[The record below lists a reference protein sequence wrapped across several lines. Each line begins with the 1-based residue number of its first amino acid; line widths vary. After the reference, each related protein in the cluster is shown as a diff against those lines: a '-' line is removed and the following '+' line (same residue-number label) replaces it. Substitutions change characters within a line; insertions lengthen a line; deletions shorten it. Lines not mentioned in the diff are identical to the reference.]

1 MMNVKRFGCAAAALA
16 VSSLLVMG
24 CGGASKT
31 ADRVRPGA
39 LQGDFD
45 PQQVIQAAN
54 FDAIQSGASIGDVEA
69 LYGQEGKLVGR
80 SIVNGIYTYTY
91 QWQDGPYK
99 ILNCT
104 FSQENRLNN
113 PIAQAKLV
121 SKELLSTDALAE
133 DRSNA
138 VTKDQYVML
147 KLGMNLTG
155 VSRLFGME
163 GVLLGENMTPGMETK
178 TYGWTAADG
187 KVARVT
193 FQEDKLISAELA
205 PALVAYRIVK

>member
-1 MMNVKRFGCAAAALA
+1 MNVKKFGCAAAALA
-16 VSSLLVMG
+16 VSSLLIMG

-45 PQQVIQAAN
+45 PQQVIREAN
-54 FDAIQSGASIGDVEA
+54 FDAIQPGASVGDIEE
-69 LYGQEGKLVGR
+69 LYGKKGTLVGR
-80 SIVNGIYTYTY
+80 SIVDGIYTYTY

-99 ILNCT
+99 VLNCT

-113 PIAQAKLV
+113 PLSHAKLV
-121 SKELLSTDALAE
+121 SKELLSTDELAE
-133 DRSNA
+133 NRSAA

-147 KLGMNLTG
+147 ALGMNLTG
-155 VSRLFGME
+155 VNRLFGTE
-163 GVLLGENMTPGMETK
+163 GVLLGENVTPGMETK
-178 TYGWTAADG
+178 TYGWTVMEG

-205 PALVAYRIVK
+205 PALVAHRTVK